1 MVIWGLLNHI
11 KKLAFVDRDIMD
23 IMDRDKDRWER
34 TPG

>member
-11 KKLAFVDRDIMD
+11 KKLAFADRD